1 METCLC
7 CGEGLFDKVVLG
19 FLLLWGCRKLKALLE
34 EAAKVGQLKWQEVN
48 EWLREVERIT
58 RITRIAGIE
67 PTQTVLKTAVLP
79 LNYTPKKVCRE

>member
-1 METCLC
+1 MQN
-7 CGEGLFDKVVLG
+7 FIKLG
-19 FLLLWGCRKLKALLE
+19 ISLGDPNGIGPEVILKALLE